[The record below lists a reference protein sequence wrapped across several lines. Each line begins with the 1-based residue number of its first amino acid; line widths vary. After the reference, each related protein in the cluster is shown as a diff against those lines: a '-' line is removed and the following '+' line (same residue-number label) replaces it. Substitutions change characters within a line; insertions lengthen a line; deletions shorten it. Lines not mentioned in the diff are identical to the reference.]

1 MLRLYAFI
9 AGICF
14 CLAAGVVLA
23 QQGPVAAMFV
33 SDQKRDPALALSFQT
48 LDVPPTKT
56 AAFPLRV
63 YLSAGDLERAFDRTE
78 FRPDAAIV
86 PTNTDL
92 LIAASEP
99 STQRVLVD
107 RVRKVPEALRGL
119 EDQIAARRKQPPAA
133 AGKES
138 GLLRIGIDMLVAPL
152 SGAGAFPKTVCL
164 VATDYAKGGAID
176 HRELFA
182 QDRVRK
188 GIAGCLTALDAAGV
202 QSVVLPLLG
211 AASSEKQTNDPLYEG
226 QRVLKECRHINA
238 AAGIA
243 LGLHDFAPGRRTLRE
258 IGIVQWDL
266 EVVGMFTPAT
276 GRGFTPNSEKAYRA
290 YAEQVNQAV
299 RKGLAG
305 NKTTASDVHGS
316 CNAIFNLQ

>member
-1 MLRLYAFI
+1 M
-9 AGICF
+9 
-14 CLAAGVVLA
+14 
-23 QQGPVAAMFV
+23 
-33 SDQKRDPALALSFQT
+33 
-48 LDVPPTKT
+48 
-56 AAFPLRV
+56 
-63 YLSAGDLERAFDRTE
+63 
-78 FRPDAAIV
+78 
-86 PTNTDL
+86 
-92 LIAASEP
+92 
-99 STQRVLVD
+99 
-107 RVRKVPEALRGL
+107 
-119 EDQIAARRKQPPAA
+119 
-133 AGKES
+133 
-138 GLLRIGIDMLVAPL
+138 RIGIDMLVAPL

-188 GIAGCLTALDAAGV
+188 GIAGCLTALDAAGA